1 VASETRSAGQIVS
14 HYRIIRKIGGGGMGV
29 VYEAEDLKLGR
40 HVALKFLPNELA
52 SNPQSLS
59 RFQREAKAASALNH
73 PNICTIHEI
82 DEFEGHTFIVMEC
95 LDGLTLKHMITGKP
109 LETEQLLSL
118 AIEVADALDA
128 AHTTGIVHRDIK
140 PANIFVT
147 KRGHAKILDFGL
159 AKVNSVT
166 KDPSGSTAALTS
178 DSDFLTNPGTAVGTV
193 AYMSPEQ
200 AKGKPLDAR
209 TDIFS
214 FGTVLYEM
222 ATGELP
228 FPGETSAVLFD
239 GILNRTPIS
248 PLRRNPNLPPKLE
261 DVIAKAMEKDREL
274 RYQSA
279 SELRSDLKRL
289 KRDAESSSS
298 GSSTSKAAAHVSDS
312 GSAAQKSSGSVLI
325 SAAREH
331 KTGIG
336 FILATVLLLIIGAGY
351 GVYSLFIAGRHVP
364 FQNVKITKVE
374 GTHNARLSAMSPD
387 GKYLAYVLNIEGNES
402 LWLRHLASESNVQIV
417 APSQVQFFTVRFSP
431 DGSFIYFSHT
441 KPSEGPASRAYD
453 LYRTPVLGG
462 VAQLLIKDID
472 TGLSFSPDG
481 SRFVFGRANDPEKGK
496 FYVLVANADGSG
508 EKTIRVIP
516 RADGSRAL
524 AWSPDGKII
533 AGLVSARSEKS
544 FNAIV
549 SINPENGEQQVVA
562 RPPYTGFSEV
572 AWLPDGKNLAVV
584 FSTAETNFDR
594 QQIGLITLPGGDF
607 RAITTDANDY
617 KTLSVSS
624 DGSTIATIMVQ
635 SSRDVYLSAGAMPD
649 YSDAK
654 QITFGDSIATISWTR
669 DGDLL
674 AGRMPHIQFLSPDGK
689 VKGVIESDQPSA
701 VFEPY
706 GCADG
711 SIVMSRGVLKT
722 MTENIWRS
730 DSSGNGLVRLSDGF
744 DEEFPKCAPDSKTVY
759 FVDVAT
765 FAFMRVPISGGKAER
780 VSDAVMEYDANF
792 DISDDGKLAVLGT
805 YDFKA
810 QRPNISLVSLETGKI
825 VRTLDYDPRQS
836 GLLRFSPDG
845 KSVVYVVREK
855 DVDNLWSQP
864 LDGGTGH
871 QITNFTSL
879 KIYSYQW
886 SPDGKRIAFVRGDS
900 PTDVA
905 LIQDLKK

>member
-1 VASETRSAGQIVS
+1 
-14 HYRIIRKIGGGGMGV
+14 MGV

-40 HVALKFLPNELA
+40 HVALKFLPDELA
-52 SNPQSLS
+52 RDPQSLS

-82 DEFEGHTFIVMEC
+82 DEFEGHTFIVMEY
-95 LDGLTLKHMITGKP
+95 LEGLTLKHMITGKP
-109 LETEQLLSL
+109 LETEQLLAL

-128 AHTTGIVHRDIK
+128 AHAGGIIHRDIK
-140 PANIFVT
+140 PANIFAT
-147 KRGHAKILDFGL
+147 KRGHAKVLDFGL
-159 AKVNSVT
+159 AKVTLWS
-166 KDPSGSTAALTS
+166 KDPDGSTVAVTS

-228 FPGETSAVLFD
+228 FAGDTSAVLFD

-248 PLRRNPNLPPKLE
+248 PLRRNPHLPAKLE

-279 SELRSDLKRL
+279 AELRNDLKRL
-289 KRDAESSSS
+289 KRDAESSGS
-298 GSSTSKAAAHVSDS
+298 GASASKETAHVSA
-312 GSAAQKSSGSVLI
+312 SAQAAMQKSSGSVLI

-336 FILATVLLLIIGAGY
+336 FILAAVLLLTVAAGY
-351 GVYSLFIAGRHVP
+351 GVYSLFLAGRHVR
-364 FQNVKITKVE
+364 FQNVKITKVD

-417 APSQVQFFTVRFSP
+417 SPSPVQFFAVRFSP
-431 DGSFIYFSHT
+431 DGSYIYFTHT
-441 KPSEGPASRAYD
+441 RPSDGPASRAYD

-462 VAQLLIKDID
+462 VAQLLIKDVD
-472 TGLSFSPDG
+472 TSVSFSPDG
-481 SRFVFGRANDPEKGK
+481 NQFVFGRANDPERGK

-508 EKTIRVIP
+508 ERVV
-516 RADGSRAL
+516 RVGSRAEGSRVL
-524 AWSPDGKII
+524 AWSPDGKVIEGI
-533 AGLVSARSEKS
+533 VAAPSEES

-549 SINPENGEQQVVA
+549 SINPETGQQQIAA
-562 RPPYTGFSEV
+562 RPPYIGFSEA

-584 FSTAETNFDR
+584 FSTPETNFNR
-594 QQIGLITLPGGDF
+594 QQVGLVTLPGGDF
-607 RAITTDANDY
+607 RAITADANDY
-617 KTLSVSS
+617 ETLSVSS

-635 SSRDVYLSAGAMPD
+635 SSRDVYLSAGAKPD
-649 YSDAK
+649 YSDAR
-654 QITFGDSIATISWTR
+654 QITFGDPITSISWTR
-669 DGDLL
+669 EGDLL
-674 AGRMPHIQFLSPDGK
+674 AERVPHIQFLSPDGK

-701 VFEPY
+701 VFQPY

-730 DSSGNGLVRLSDGF
+730 DSGGNGLVRLSDGF
-744 DEEFPKCAPDSKTVY
+744 NEEFPKCSPDGKTVY
-759 FVDVAT
+759 FVDMAT
-765 FAFMRVPISGGKAER
+765 FAFMKVPISGGKAER
-780 VSDAVMEYDANF
+780 VSDAVMEYEADY
-792 DISDDGKLAVLGT
+792 DISRDGKTAVLGS

-810 QRPNISLVSLETGKI
+810 SKPNISLLSLETGKI
-825 VRTLDYDPRQS
+825 IRMMEYDPRQN
-836 GLLRFSPDG
+836 GLVRFAPDG
-845 KSVVYVVREK
+845 KSIVYVIREK
-855 DVDNLWSQP
+855 GVDNLWSQP
-864 LDGGTGH
+864 LDGGRGH
-871 QITNFTSL
+871 QLTNFTSL

-886 SPDGKRIAFVRGDS
+886 SPDGKSLVFVRGDS

-905 LIQDLKK
+905 LIQDQKK

>member
-1 VASETRSAGQIVS
+1 VASESRSAGQIVS

-109 LETEQLLSL
+109 LEPEQLLSL

-298 GSSTSKAAAHVSDS
+298 GSSTNKAAAHVSDS
-312 GSAAQKSSGSVLI
+312 GPVAQKSSGSVLI

-364 FQNVKITKVE
+364 FQNVKISKVE

-792 DISDDGKLAVLGT
+792 DISHDGKLAVLGT

>member
-298 GSSTSKAAAHVSDS
+298 GSSTNKAAAHVSDS
-312 GSAAQKSSGSVLI
+312 GPVAQKSSGSVLI

-364 FQNVKITKVE
+364 FQNVKISKVE

-792 DISDDGKLAVLGT
+792 DISHDGKLAVLGT

>member
-1 VASETRSAGQIVS
+1 
-14 HYRIIRKIGGGGMGV
+14 MGV

-40 HVALKFLPNELA
+40 HVALKFLPEELA
-52 SNPQSLS
+52 NDAQALS

-82 DEFEGHTFIVMEC
+82 DEFEGHAFIVMEC
-95 LDGLTLKHMITGKP
+95 LDGLTLKHMIAGKP

-159 AKVNSVT
+159 AKVSSAT

-228 FPGETSAVLFD
+228 FSGDTSAVLFD

-248 PLRRNPNLPPKLE
+248 PLLRNPQLPRKLE

-279 SELRSDLKRL
+279 SELRNDLKRL
-289 KRDAESSSS
+289 KRDAEAGGS
-298 GSSTSKAAAHVSDS
+298 GSSTAKETAHVSAS
-312 GSAAQKSSGSVLI
+312 SSVAQKSSGSVLI

-336 FILATVLLLIIGAGY
+336 FILTAVLLLAVAAGY
-351 GVYSLFIAGRHVP
+351 GVYSLFLAGRHLP
-364 FQNVKITKVE
+364 FQNVKVTKVE
-374 GTHNARLSAMSPD
+374 GTHNARLSTMSPD

-402 LWLRHLASESNVQIV
+402 LWLRHLASESNVQII
-417 APSQVQFFTVRFSP
+417 APAPVQFFAVRFSP
-431 DGSFIYFSHT
+431 DGSYIYFTHT
-441 KPSEGPASRAYD
+441 RPGEGPASRAYD

-462 VAQLLIKDID
+462 VAQLLIKDVD
-472 TGLSFSPDG
+472 TSVSFSPDG
-481 SRFVFGRANDPEKGK
+481 SQFVFGRANDPERGK
-496 FYVLVANADGSG
+496 FYVLIANADGSG
-508 EKTIRVIP
+508 EKVLRVVP
-516 RADGSRAL
+516 RADGSRVL
-524 AWSPDGKII
+524 AWSPDGKVIEGII
-533 AGLVSARSEKS
+533 AAPSEKS

-549 SINPENGEQQVVA
+549 SINPQNGQQQIDA
-562 RPPYTGFSEV
+562 RPPYIGFSEA

-594 QQIGLITLPGGDF
+594 QQIGLVTLPGGDF
-607 RAITTDANDY
+607 RAITADANDY
-617 KTLSVSS
+617 ETLSVSA

-635 SSRDVYLSAGAMPD
+635 SSRDVYLSTGAKPD

-654 QITFGDSIATISWTR
+654 QITFGDPIASISWTR

-689 VKGVIESDQPSA
+689 IKGVIESDQPSA
-701 VFEPY
+701 VFQPH

-730 DSSGNGLVRLSDGF
+730 DGGGNNLVRLSDGF
-744 DEEFPKCAPDSKTVY
+744 NEEFPKCSPDGKTVY
-759 FVDVAT
+759 FVDMAT
-765 FAFMRVPISGGKAER
+765 FAFMKVPISGGKSER
-780 VSDAVMEYDANF
+780 VSDAVMEYEADY
-792 DISDDGKLAVLGT
+792 DISRDGKTAVLGT

-810 QRPNISLVSLETGKI
+810 SKPNISLLSLETGKI
-825 VRTLDYDPRQS
+825 IGTLEYDPRQS
-836 GLLRFSPDG
+836 GLVRFTPDG
-845 KSVVYVVREK
+845 KSIVYVIREK
-855 DVDNLWSQP
+855 GVDNLWSQP
-864 LDGGTGH
+864 LDGGRGH
-871 QITNFTSL
+871 QLTNFPSL

-886 SPDGKRIAFVRGDS
+886 SLDGKSLAFVRGDS
-900 PTDVA
+900 PTDVV

>member
-792 DISDDGKLAVLGT
+792 DISHDGKLAVLGT

>member
-1 VASETRSAGQIVS
+1 
-14 HYRIIRKIGGGGMGV
+14 
-29 VYEAEDLKLGR
+29 
-40 HVALKFLPNELA
+40 
-52 SNPQSLS
+52 
-59 RFQREAKAASALNH
+59 
-73 PNICTIHEI
+73 
-82 DEFEGHTFIVMEC
+82 
-95 LDGLTLKHMITGKP
+95 
-109 LETEQLLSL
+109 
-118 AIEVADALDA
+118 
-128 AHTTGIVHRDIK
+128 
-140 PANIFVT
+140 
-147 KRGHAKILDFGL
+147 
-159 AKVNSVT
+159 
-166 KDPSGSTAALTS
+166 
-178 DSDFLTNPGTAVGTV
+178 
-193 AYMSPEQ
+193 
-200 AKGKPLDAR
+200 
-209 TDIFS
+209 
-214 FGTVLYEM
+214 
-222 ATGELP
+222 
-228 FPGETSAVLFD
+228 
-239 GILNRTPIS
+239 
-248 PLRRNPNLPPKLE
+248 
-261 DVIAKAMEKDREL
+261 
-274 RYQSA
+274 
-279 SELRSDLKRL
+279 
-289 KRDAESSSS
+289 
-298 GSSTSKAAAHVSDS
+298 
-312 GSAAQKSSGSVLI
+312 
-325 SAAREH
+325 
-331 KTGIG
+331 
-336 FILATVLLLIIGAGY
+336 
-351 GVYSLFIAGRHVP
+351 
-364 FQNVKITKVE
+364 VKITKVE

-792 DISDDGKLAVLGT
+792 DISHDGKLAVLGT

>member
-1 VASETRSAGQIVS
+1 MASETRSAGQIVS

-298 GSSTSKAAAHVSDS
+298 GSSTNKAAAHVSDS
-312 GSAAQKSSGSVLI
+312 GPVAQKSSGSVLI

-364 FQNVKITKVE
+364 FQNVKISKVE

-792 DISDDGKLAVLGT
+792 DISHDGKLAVLGT